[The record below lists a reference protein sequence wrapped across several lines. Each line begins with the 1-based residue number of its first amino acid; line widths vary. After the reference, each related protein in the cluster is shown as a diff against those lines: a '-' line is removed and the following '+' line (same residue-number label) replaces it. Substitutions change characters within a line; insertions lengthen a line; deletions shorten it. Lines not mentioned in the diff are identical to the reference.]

1 MKKPNKDEYLPYFD
15 SYISLVPEGD
25 YIKLLRDNSI
35 EIYKFFESIPE
46 EKHNFRYAEGKWNV
60 KDILMHITDTE
71 RVMCFRALVA
81 ARGDS
86 ISVLCN
92 MDEDSY
98 AASVDLSGRTLENI
112 LSEFRA
118 LRTATELFFE
128 NLGDEAS
135 KFKAKTETHFITPR
149 AVGYILIGHPMHHTQ
164 IISERYLGKNHN
176 SW

>member
-1 MKKPNKDEYLPYFD
+1 MTKPEKEEYNPYFD
-15 SYISLVPEGD
+15 RYISLVPEGD
-25 YIKLLRDNSI
+25 YIKLLKENSK
-35 EIYKFFESIPE
+35 EIINFFESIPA
-46 EKHNFRYAEGKWNV
+46 EKNNYHYAEGKWSI

-86 ISVLCN
+86 TSVLCN

-118 LRTATELFFE
+118 LRTATEIFFE
-128 NLGDEAS
+128 NLSDTAS
-135 KFKAKTETHFITPR
+135 LFRAKTKTHPITAR
-149 AVGYILIGHPMHHTQ
+149 AVGYVLIGHTMHHMQ
-164 IISERYLGKNHN
+164 IISERYF
-176 SW
+176 